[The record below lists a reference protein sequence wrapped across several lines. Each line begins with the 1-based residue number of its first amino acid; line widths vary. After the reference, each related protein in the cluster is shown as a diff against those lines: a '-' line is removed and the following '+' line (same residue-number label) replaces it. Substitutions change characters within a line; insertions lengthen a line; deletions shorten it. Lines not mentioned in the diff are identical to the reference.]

1 MSTRPHIAPYSVI
14 KNGDMSGNLTSA
26 VTILQKIS
34 IGTYTYSWAG
44 AAPVGDISVE
54 ISNDYALDAA
64 GNVINPGTWTPI
76 YFTLDGSSVVN
87 VAPVAGATGTG
98 VIEWSTGAYA
108 IRTKYAATGGAGLLQ
123 AVINCKVA

>member
-1 MSTRPHIAPYSVI
+1 
-14 KNGDMSGNLTSA
+14 MSGDITSS

-34 IGTYTYSWAG
+34 IGTYTYSWNG
-44 AAPVGDISVE
+44 TFPIGNISVE

-76 YFTLDGSSVVN
+76 YFTLDGSTVVN
-87 VAPVAGATGTG
+87 VAPVSGNTGTG

-108 IRTKYAATGGAGLLQ
+108 IRTKYAVTGGVGTLQ

>member
-14 KNGDMSGNLTSA
+14 KNGDMSADIVSA

-34 IGTYTYSWAG
+34 IGTYTYSWSG

-54 ISNDYALDAA
+54 ISNDYAVDAA
-64 GNVINPGTWTPI
+64 GNVLNPGTWTAI
-76 YFTLDGSSVVN
+76 YFTLDGSTVVN
-87 VAPVAGATGTG
+87 SAPVAGNTGTG

-108 IRTKYAATGGAGLLQ
+108 IRTKYVVTGGTGALQ